1 MLQLS
6 IALSALITPP
16 LRAPAPDMQAGTCA
30 ALRLT
35 HDDVNQLSK
44 AVKSTYLEAGIK
56 RGLTGAVLP
65 TAETEVLVMLHGS
78 RARVKR
84 FASWCAALLDGA
96 NVELEEDN
104 DGCPAYQLTSRFPL
118 ITPDEGCG
126 SKPSQVEVQLHAT
139 SDDEELGYLR
149 RHLRLQVRFACFAF
163 FDRAPTLINAPLSR
177 NSRRPRFTARS
188 ATRWSCRAAHGG
200 RTGNCH
206 GRHRGQRRGRDRRG
220 VGCEGSRECVR
231 SSSGFS
237 VPPCPRAL
245 EDSAPCSHAFP
256 QPLDRPRNGLW
267 TLDASINQRSTSV
280 GLALSA
286 LVWRE
291 KPDRTSGN
299 EGVPLQ

>member
-1 MLQLS
+1 MQLS

-78 RARVKR
+78 RARVKS
-84 FASWCAALLDGA
+84 FASWCATLLDGA

-149 RHLRLQVRFACFAF
+149 RHLRLQVRFSCFAF

-188 ATRWSCRAAHGG
+188 ATRWICRAARHGSSL
-200 RTGNCH
+200 RAPPPICT
-206 GRHRGQRRGRDRRG
+206 
-220 VGCEGSRECVR
+220 R
-231 SSSGFS
+231 SSAGASAAARHWRVGSPYPRCDGTRWMLRTTPTRLHTLRGTSCSRRSG
-237 VPPCPRAL
+237 
-245 EDSAPCSHAFP
+245 
-256 QPLDRPRNGLW
+256 
-267 TLDASINQRSTSV
+267 
-280 GLALSA
+280 
-286 LVWRE
+286 
-291 KPDRTSGN
+291 
-299 EGVPLQ
+299 